1 MINVNY
7 QNSSMNPQ
15 EKRKLETVVILDIS
29 GSMKNAVKDIITKIL
44 PSFFKKLDYDENDEI
59 HLITFNDNAEHY
71 KMKVKDLK
79 NSKIIS
85 NGWTK
90 MLRAVEKFKLLLQ
103 EFNKTEIDAVRLL
116 TISDEQ
122 IQDKNE
128 TLSATNELKKLSEG
142 FSILINSQAIRWGEY
157 ADTDALCSLLVLGSI
172 KNLPFIETKIKNYA
186 DNFEQIIKNW
196 TRPIKND
203 QLTTFRWLESDVE
216 IFLKFPWNENPLKRV
231 RVFDG
236 ENTVWLTDLP
246 NHFTFDGM
254 NVTVNEV
261 KNLTYDDIFGI
272 IKGSLCETIN
282 VIKQRKIL
290 STEEAK
296 ETIQLIVD
304 YFIALEIEIPPPK
317 DTKKISEVLE
327 KLANEKL
334 KENMTEKQK
343 AEYLNKNDCDDEI
356 KKLEPT
362 KGDPNESTT
371 TIKPQ
376 NNDVKIKEEEK
387 FVTTPIGMLTV
398 AIASF
403 IGALV
408 VFGVAFTV
416 PMIIVYKNM

>member
-203 QLTTFRWLESDVE
+203 QLTTFRWLEKSV
-216 IFLKFPWNENPLKRV
+216 FLMV
-231 RVFDG
+231 R
-236 ENTVWLTDLP
+236 
-246 NHFTFDGM
+246 
-254 NVTVNEV
+254 
-261 KNLTYDDIFGI
+261 IQFG
-272 IKGSLCETIN
+272 
-282 VIKQRKIL
+282 
-290 STEEAK
+290 
-296 ETIQLIVD
+296 
-304 YFIALEIEIPPPK
+304 
-317 DTKKISEVLE
+317 
-327 KLANEKL
+327 
-334 KENMTEKQK
+334 
-343 AEYLNKNDCDDEI
+343 
-356 KKLEPT
+356 
-362 KGDPNESTT
+362 
-371 TIKPQ
+371 
-376 NNDVKIKEEEK
+376 
-387 FVTTPIGMLTV
+387 
-398 AIASF
+398 
-403 IGALV
+403 
-408 VFGVAFTV
+408 
-416 PMIIVYKNM
+416 